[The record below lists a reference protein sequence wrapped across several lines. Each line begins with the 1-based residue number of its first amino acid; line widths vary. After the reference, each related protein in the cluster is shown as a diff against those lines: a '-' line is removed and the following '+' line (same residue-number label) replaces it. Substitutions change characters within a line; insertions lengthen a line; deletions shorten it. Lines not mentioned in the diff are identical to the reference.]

1 MLSYIGGPFVP
12 VRSYRC
18 VSVSVILKAGLGTII
33 ITLVLCFSISLFFNH
48 IDIIPFVGEC
58 GLFPP
63 EKYIFRCGIITCAV
77 LLCISCVG
85 VYWSNDGYR
94 CVITLIAALLGCV
107 GLAGLGSVTPIEFA
121 LLHEGFTFL
130 YLISFVVYFILF
142 TYHSKVKMVSH
153 LLFITRCILAIISSV
168 CLIIYIVLY
177 IKYDFNQQVTI
188 LTPVLQWL
196 LYING
201 FLYLYTIS
209 YEFSNVHLTLNKSF

>member
-1 MLSYIGGPFVP
+1 
-12 VRSYRC
+12 
-18 VSVSVILKAGLGTII
+18 
-33 ITLVLCFSISLFFNH
+33 
-48 IDIIPFVGEC
+48 VGEC
-58 GLFPP
+58 GIFPP

-168 CLIIYIVLY
+168 CLIIYIVLCELNIQLHCTCKCFFRY
-177 IKYDFNQQVTI
+177 KLSSAIYTCHSSVTM
-188 LTPVLQWL
+188 V
-196 LYING
+196 
-201 FLYLYTIS
+201 FL
-209 YEFSNVHLTLNKSF
+209 NMKC